1 MSTSRRQ
8 VGTRKG
14 GMRVNMVDAFCIIY
28 ENRRMKSVEIVS
40 KKEERGKGRT
50 MEEVNPTKI
59 YFKYICKYHNVS
71 PCTTII
77 C

>member
-1 MSTSRRQ
+1 MYFES
-8 VGTRKG
+8 
-14 GMRVNMVDAFCIIY
+14 IY
-28 ENRRMKSVEIVS
+28 ENRKMKPVEIVLRRG
-40 KKEERGKGRT
+40 KRERGKM

-59 YFKYICKYHNVS
+59 YFKHECKYHNVS